1 MIRARATATFFFQ
14 CASVF
19 LNCFLLEMRKTARAQ
34 RGDVLIKRTQYTQ
47 YCTERRMAEQRNGM
61 ERNETERN
69 GTQHLMLT
77 ITLHTLRRV

>member
-1 MIRARATATFFFQ
+1 MPL
-14 CASVF
+14 SVF

-34 RGDVLIKRTQYTQ
+34 RGDVLIKRTQYIAATK
-47 YCTERRMAEQRNGM
+47 RDGA
-61 ERNETERN
+61 ERN